1 MENQALEK
9 INVFGDITP
18 QQRAAIDIKALQPN
32 ISYSDI
38 ARELD
43 LHHVTVQK
51 WFKQPKVIDAAYD
64 RFMEVAGNR
73 LVTVLDAMI
82 REAEQGSV
90 PAATLVLKHWG
101 KLQDTVHIKIESPF
115 EKFLKLEDIGYEV
128 LDANESEIVETITD
142 IPITEDL
149 PDRNSKN
156 DKPHARTYRQ
166 SQRLRHS
173 VKDARR
179 KARRHI
185 AYSWRKRAEKVGLEP
200 LPPGRPPDHVK
211 RNWRKELEKMERAAG
226 IPKENGV

>member
-9 INVFGDITP
+9 LNVFGEISP
-18 QQRAAIDIKALQPN
+18 QQRAAIDIKALNPS
-32 ISYSDI
+32 ITYSDI
-38 ARELD
+38 ARELK
-43 LHHVTVQK
+43 LHHATVQK

-73 LVTVLDAMI
+73 LITVLDAMI

-101 KLQDTVHIKIESPF
+101 KLQDTIHVRIESPF
-115 EKFLKLEDIGYEV
+115 EKFLKLETLDYEEV
-128 LDANESEIVETITD
+128 DSNGGVMEIVAD
-142 IPITEDL
+142 LPITEIL
-149 PDRNSKN
+149 PDRNPKN
-156 DKPHARTYRQ
+156 NKPHARTYRQ
-166 SQRLRHS
+166 SQRLRRS

-185 AYSWRKRAEKVGLEP
+185 AYSWRKRAERVNLTP

-211 RNWRKELEKMERAAG
+211 RQWRKELEKLERAAG
-226 IPKENGV
+226 IPKEID

>member
-18 QQRAAIDIKALQPN
+18 QQRAAIDIKALKPS

-43 LHHVTVQK
+43 LHHATVQK

-115 EKFLKLEDIGYEV
+115 EKFLKLENIDYEV
-128 LDANESEIVETITD
+128 VESNGSEIVDKIAD
-142 IPITEDL
+142 LPITEVL
-149 PDRNSKN
+149 PERNSKN

-173 VKDARR
+173 VKEARR

-185 AYSWRKRAEKVGLEP
+185 AYSWRKRAERVGLAP
-200 LPPGRPPDHVK
+200 LPSGRPPDHVK
-211 RNWRKELEKMERAAG
+211 RNWRKELEKMEREMG

>member
-9 INVFGDITP
+9 INVFGEINT
-18 QQRAAIDIKALQPN
+18 QKRAAIDIKALNPS

-43 LHHVTVQK
+43 LNHSTVQR
-51 WFKQPKVIDAAYD
+51 WFKQPKIIDAAYD
-64 RFMEVAGNR
+64 RFVEVAGNR

-101 KLQDTVHIKIESPF
+101 KLQDTIHVRIESPF
-115 EKFLKLEDIGYEV
+115 EKFLKLESIDYEEV
-128 LDANESEIVETITD
+128 ESNGAALADVIAD
-142 IPITEDL
+142 LPITEIL
-149 PDRNSKN
+149 PDRNPKN
-156 DKPHARTYRQ
+156 DKPHARVYRQ

-185 AYSWRKRAEKVGLEP
+185 AYSWRKRAERVGLAP

-211 RNWRKELEKMERAAG
+211 RKWRKELERMER
-226 IPKENGV
+226 IPKEV

>member
-9 INVFGDITP
+9 INVFGEINP
-18 QQRAAIDIKALQPN
+18 QQRAAIDIKALNPS

-43 LHHVTVQK
+43 LHHATVQK
-51 WFKQPKVIDAAYD
+51 WFKQPKIIDAAYD

-101 KLQDTVHIKIESPF
+101 KLQDTIHVRIESPF
-115 EKFLKLEDIGYEV
+115 EKFLKLESIDYEEV
-128 LDANESEIVETITD
+128 ESNGAALADVIAD
-142 IPITEDL
+142 LPITEIL
-149 PDRNSKN
+149 PDRNPKN
-156 DKPHARTYRQ
+156 DKPHARVYRQ

-185 AYSWRKRAEKVGLEP
+185 AYSWRKRAERVGLTP

-211 RNWRKELEKMERAAG
+211 RKWRKELERRER
-226 IPKENGV
+226 IPREK

>member
-9 INVFGDITP
+9 INVFGEINP
-18 QQRAAIDIKALQPN
+18 QQRAAIDIKALNPS

-43 LHHVTVQK
+43 LNHSTVQR
-51 WFKQPKVIDAAYD
+51 WFKQPKIIDAAYD

-101 KLQDTVHIKIESPF
+101 KLQDTIHVRIESPF
-115 EKFLKLEDIGYEV
+115 EKFLKLESIDYEEV
-128 LDANESEIVETITD
+128 ESNGAALADVIAD
-142 IPITEDL
+142 LPITEIL
-149 PDRNSKN
+149 PDRNPKN
-156 DKPHARTYRQ
+156 DKPHARVYRQ

-185 AYSWRKRAEKVGLEP
+185 AYSWRKRAERVGLTP

-211 RNWRKELEKMERAAG
+211 RKWRKELERMER
-226 IPKENGV
+226 IPKEV

>member
-1 MENQALEK
+1 
-9 INVFGDITP
+9 
-18 QQRAAIDIKALQPN
+18 
-32 ISYSDI
+32 
-38 ARELD
+38 
-43 LHHVTVQK
+43 
-51 WFKQPKVIDAAYD
+51 YD

-115 EKFLKLEDIGYEV
+115 EKFLKLENIDY
-128 LDANESEIVETITD
+128 EIVESNGSAIIDTIAD
-142 IPITEDL
+142 LPITEVL
-149 PDRNSKN
+149 PERNSKN

-173 VKDARR
+173 VKEARR

-185 AYSWRKRAEKVGLEP
+185 AYSWRKRAERVGLAP
-200 LPPGRPPDHVK
+200 LPSGRPPDHVK
-211 RNWRKELEKMERAAG
+211 RNWRKELEKMEREMG
-226 IPKENGV
+226 IPKENA

>member
-18 QQRAAIDIKALQPN
+18 QQRAAIDIKALKPN

-43 LHHVTVQK
+43 LHHATVQK

-128 LDANESEIVETITD
+128 LDAKESEIVETITD

-185 AYSWRKRAEKVGLEP
+185 AYSWRKRAEKVGLDP

-211 RNWRKELEKMERAAG
+211 RNWRKELEKMERSAG

>member
-9 INVFGDITP
+9 INVFGEITP
-18 QQRAAIDIKALQPN
+18 QQRAAIDIKALKPS

-43 LHHVTVQK
+43 LHHATVQK

-101 KLQDTVHIKIESPF
+101 KLQDTIHVRIESPF
-115 EKFLKLEDIGYEV
+115 EKFLKLEDVDYEV
-128 LDANESEIVETITD
+128 VESNGDITD
-142 IPITEDL
+142 VVADLPITETL
-149 PDRNSKN
+149 PDRNPKN
-156 DKPHARTYRQ
+156 DKPHARVYRQ

-185 AYSWRKRAEKVGLEP
+185 AYSWRKRAEAVGLTP

-211 RNWRKELEKMERAAG
+211 RKWRKELEKMERSAG
-226 IPKENGV
+226 IPKENA

>member
-9 INVFGDITP
+9 INVFGEINP
-18 QQRAAIDIKALQPN
+18 QQRAAIYIKALNPS

-43 LHHVTVQK
+43 LNHSTVQR
-51 WFKQPKVIDAAYD
+51 WFKQPKIIDAAYD

-101 KLQDTVHIKIESPF
+101 KLQDTIHVRIESPF
-115 EKFLKLEDIGYEV
+115 EKFLKLESIDYEEV
-128 LDANESEIVETITD
+128 ESNGAALADVIAD
-142 IPITEDL
+142 LPITEIL
-149 PDRNSKN
+149 PDRNPKN
-156 DKPHARTYRQ
+156 DKPHARVYRQ

-185 AYSWRKRAEKVGLEP
+185 AYSWRKRAERVGLAP

-211 RNWRKELEKMERAAG
+211 RKWRKELERMER
-226 IPKENGV
+226 IPKEV